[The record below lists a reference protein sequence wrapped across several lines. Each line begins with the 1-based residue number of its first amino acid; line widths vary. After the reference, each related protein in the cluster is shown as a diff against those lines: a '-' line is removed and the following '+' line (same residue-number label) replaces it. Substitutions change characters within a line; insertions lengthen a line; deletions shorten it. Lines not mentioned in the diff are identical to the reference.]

1 MNKKSE
7 FHFNKAR
14 RVTIEENKKFRQA
27 IYEQFGIKF
36 RERKRIKQDEDDHK

>member
-1 MNKKSE
+1 MNKKTE
-7 FHFNKAR
+7 FPFNKAR

-36 RERKRIKQDEDDHK
+36 RERKTIKQDEDDKK